1 MKKQNAMLSV
11 SAGTWKKFTLIE
23 LLIVIAIIAILAS
36 MLLPVLSQ
44 AREKAYSAQ
53 CVSNL
58 RQLVMG
64 GLHQYAADHNDF
76 AFNFKYAYYKSGDA
90 NAELSWAGI
99 LGDLN
104 RTHTGYPHSLGY
116 IKLHNIQKN
125 KQSDMGTCMTSVRY
139 AESTNSALNWLGIN
153 YSINEWLSLSSNT
166 IAGLRRIEITDESGC
181 TFKGFKLSSLKSPAS
196 IAWMYDTPLWSIS
209 CPTLLHSGYSFN
221 AGMIDGHVTAYKR
234 GIFKAGNID
243 PAIRTVTN
251 YNAYSKM
258 NMEPFN
264 N

>member
-1 MKKQNAMLSV
+1 MKKQNSILPV
-11 SAGTWKKFTLIE
+11 SARTWSGFTLIE

-58 RQLVMG
+58 RQLVMA
-64 GLHQYAADHNDF
+64 GLHQYAADHHDF
-76 AFNFKYAYYKSGDA
+76 AFNFKYAYYKSGDV

-104 RTHTGYPHSLGY
+104 RRLPGYPHSLGY

-139 AESTNSALNWLGIN
+139 AESSDSALNWLGIN

-166 IAGLRRIEITDESGC
+166 IAGLRRIEITDEAGY
-181 TFKGFKLSSLKSPAS
+181 TFRGFKLSSLKFPPP
-196 IAWMYDTPLWSIS
+196 IAWIYDPPLWSIS
-209 CPTLLHSGYSFN
+209 SPTLLHSGCSFN

-243 PAIRTVTN
+243 LASRTVTN

-258 NMEPFN
+258 DMEPFN